1 MSFPKRR
8 ERERE
13 RERERRCACII
24 LYCFYTYRFTRSSR
38 LSFRWDAS
46 SKRWTQRK
54 HLGDQSWLGDRNI
67 SNPNDIQKLCH
78 RLSIGGGGGG
88 AALTADAK
96 AAMRELGSSGALR
109 AISSSAKLGAIS
121 EDSAEVAEEA
131 ADDSKKKKA
140 MFSLGPGVDEEE
152 EEEDDDDMARRVESA
167 SAALMFGAALSARAG
182 TAPNLGSFAPT
193 SDGKSHVAGD
203 ADDDSWVVID
213 RDTYETIK
221 KRQRE
226 FAIESTS
233 SWQESTR
240 RVQKQRSGTIARV
253 E

>member
-1 MSFPKRR
+1 
-8 ERERE
+8 
-13 RERERRCACII
+13 
-24 LYCFYTYRFTRSSR
+24 
-38 LSFRWDAS
+38 
-46 SKRWTQRK
+46 
-54 HLGDQSWLGDRNI
+54 
-67 SNPNDIQKLCH
+67 
-78 RLSIGGGGGG
+78 
-88 AALTADAK
+88 
-96 AAMRELGSSGALR
+96 MRELGSSGALR

-193 SDGKSHVAGD
+193 SDGTSHVAGD

>member
-1 MSFPKRR
+1 M
-8 ERERE
+8 
-13 RERERRCACII
+13 
-24 LYCFYTYRFTRSSR
+24 
-38 LSFRWDAS
+38 
-46 SKRWTQRK
+46 
-54 HLGDQSWLGDRNI
+54 
-67 SNPNDIQKLCH
+67 
-78 RLSIGGGGGG
+78 
-88 AALTADAK
+88 
-96 AAMRELGSSGALR
+96 
-109 AISSSAKLGAIS
+109 
-121 EDSAEVAEEA
+121 
-131 ADDSKKKKA
+131 KKKA